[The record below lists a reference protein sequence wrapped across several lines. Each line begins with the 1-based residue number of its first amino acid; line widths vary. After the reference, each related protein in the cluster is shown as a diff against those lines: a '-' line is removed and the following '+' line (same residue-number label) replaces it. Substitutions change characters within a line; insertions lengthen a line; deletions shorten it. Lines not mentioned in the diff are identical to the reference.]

1 MGIISKEGYRGKL
14 EWAAKRME
22 RNKTTCTTLTPE
34 QHDLLA
40 ELCAFRHDLHHNWDS
55 AWNEESQ
62 NFDKFAN
69 NISEYSVED
78 GLSEKIMAAL
88 GEAPFKRIDYPTSNT
103 YELDD
108 LTWEEGYEQACDLF
122 AQVNDEIEEFLRDI
136 DRDHGT
142 DYAPSGTTRLL

>member
-1 MGIISKEGYRGKL
+1 MGIISKEGYRGKR

-22 RNKTTCTTLTPE
+22 QNKKIETLTEE
-34 QHDLLA
+34 QHNLLA
-40 ELCAFRHDLHHNWDS
+40 ELCTFRHDLHHNWDS

-88 GEAPFKRIDYPTSNT
+88 GEAPFKRIDYPTAGT
-103 YELDD
+103 YDLDD
-108 LTWEEGYEQACDLF
+108 LSYEEGFDQACDLF
-122 AQVNDEIEEFLRDI
+122 IEVNNEIETFLREI
-136 DRDHGT
+136 DKEHGT
-142 DYAPSGTTRLL
+142 DYAPSEATRLF